1 VTAVAGH
8 DFKAKDLE
16 ADDTMTSHPTA
27 ASTPPDAASTPV
39 GPAVPLIVGLGGTS
53 RAESS
58 TERWL
63 SLALEAAQHQ
73 GARVVRFS
81 GPTLAGLP
89 LYAPE
94 DTSRNDLQ
102 RELVATVRRADGL
115 ILATPAYHAGISGL
129 LKNAIDLLE
138 DLRDDVRP
146 YLQDRAV
153 GCIVTAH
160 GLQGA
165 GATLIS
171 VRTIIHA
178 LRGWPTPLGVTVNT
192 IESAQ
197 GSATVDKTLEQVGLL
212 ARQVV
217 DFARRWRD

>member
-1 VTAVAGH
+1 MQTT
-8 DFKAKDLE
+8 E
-16 ADDTMTSHPTA
+16 STSA
-27 ASTPPDAASTPV
+27 
-39 GPAVPLIVGLGGTS
+39 PLIVGMGGTTMP
-53 RAESS
+53 ESS

-63 SLALEAAQHQ
+63 LQALEMAQGE

-81 GPTLAGLP
+81 GPELAALP

-94 DTSRNDLQ
+94 DVTRNEAQ
-102 RELVATVRRADGL
+102 RRLVDTVRQADGL

-138 DLRDDVRP
+138 DLREDPRP

-165 GATLIS
+165 GATLTS
-171 VRTIIHA
+171 VRTIVHA

-192 IESAQ
+192 HEPANDRTLAQ
-197 GSATVDKTLEQVGLL
+197 VALL
-212 ARQVV
+212 SRQVV
-217 DFARRWRD
+217 DFAHRWRGARAGR

>member
-1 VTAVAGH
+1 MTSATPRSSVAGAGTH
-8 DFKAKDLE
+8 I
-16 ADDTMTSHPTA
+16 
-27 ASTPPDAASTPV
+27 V
-39 GPAVPLIVGLGGTS
+39 GPLIVGLGGTT
-53 RAESS
+53 RADSS

-63 SLALEAAQHQ
+63 SSALEAAEHC

-81 GPTLAGLP
+81 GPTLASLP
-89 LYAPE
+89 LYSPE
-94 DTSRNDLQ
+94 EPARNELQ
-102 RELVATVRRADGL
+102 RQLVDTVRHADGL

-171 VRTIIHA
+171 VRTIVHA
-178 LRGWPTPLGVTVNT
+178 LRGWPTPLGVTINT
-192 IESAQ
+192 AQLPPGASA
-197 GSATVDKTLEQVGLL
+197 DRTLDQIALL
-212 ARQVV
+212 SRQVV
-217 DFARRWRD
+217 DFAHRWQPHGVPADR

>member
-1 VTAVAGH
+1 
-8 DFKAKDLE
+8 
-16 ADDTMTSHPTA
+16 MTSTTA
-27 ASTPPDAASTPV
+27 SSTRI
-39 GPAVPLIVGLGGTS
+39 PLIVGLGGTT
-53 RAESS
+53 RPDSS

-63 SLALEAAQHQ
+63 GVALEAAQRE
-73 GARVVRFS
+73 GARVVRLG
-81 GPTLAGLP
+81 GPLLAGLP

-94 DTSRNDLQ
+94 ETARNDLQ
-102 RELVATVRRADGL
+102 RQLVETVRHADGL
-115 ILATPAYHAGISGL
+115 LLATPAYHAGISGL

-171 VRTIIHA
+171 MRTIVHA

-192 IESAQ
+192 LEPPPHAAPS
-197 GSATVDKTLEQVGLL
+197 KTLEQVELL

-217 DFARRWRD
+217 EFARRWGG